1 MYEGSESGFVFR
13 ELVCSID
20 QYLLNISYVLDI
32 GTYVQDVLDRLFWIL
47 EINQ

>member
-1 MYEGSESGFVFR
+1 MDLCSG
-13 ELVCSID
+13 ELVCLID